1 MKTINVGELSFEL
14 RESPRRRTVEITIE
28 RDGKL
33 VLTTPPQVPVE
44 KLGQIIEQRRF
55 WIYSKLLKKE
65 AIKQPTEQKTYLPG
79 EGFHYL
85 GRSYRL
91 KLVDSAD
98 NPLRLYQG
106 RFELLRSAESSSASA
121 ERTLSHQNQGR
132 DLFIQWYR
140 GHILQHLES
149 IITSFTSRIGKE
161 PTSIQVRELGNRWGS
176 CNPKGDI
183 YFHWRVA
190 LLPTAMIEYVVV
202 HEMVH
207 LVQPNHNSDF
217 WDRVER
223 ILPDWMDRKEWLAKN
238 GAIFNL

>member
-33 VLTTPPQVPVE
+33 VLTTPPQVPLE
-44 KLGQIIEQRRF
+44 KLGEIIEQRRF
-55 WIYSKLLKKE
+55 WIYSKLLKKS
-65 AIKQPTEQKTYLPG
+65 AIKQPAAQKTYLPG

-98 NPLRLYQG
+98 NPLRLYHG
-106 RFELLRSAESSSASA
+106 RFELLRS
-121 ERTLSHQNQGR
+121 HQLQGR

-140 GHILQHLES
+140 GHIPEHLES
-149 IITSFTSRIGKE
+149 IITSTSSRIGKE

-183 YFHWRVA
+183 YFHWRIA
-190 LLPTAMIEYVVV
+190 LLPSSMIQYVVV
-202 HEMVH
+202 YEMIH
-207 LVQPNHNSDF
+207 LIQPNHNRDF

-223 ILPDWMDRKEWLAKN
+223 ILPDCVDRKEWLAKN
-238 GAIFNL
+238 GAIFSL

>member
-28 RDGKL
+28 PDGQL
-33 VLTTPPQVPVE
+33 IITTPPQVPVE

-55 WIYSKLLKKE
+55 WIYSKLLKKA
-65 AIKQPTEQKTYLPG
+65 AIKQPAAQKTYLPG

-91 KLVDSAD
+91 KLVDTAD

-106 RFELLRSAESSSASA
+106 RFELLRSAESSSAS
-121 ERTLSHQNQGR
+121 LSHQQQGR

-140 GHILQHLES
+140 SHIQQHLES
-149 IITSFTSRIGKE
+149 IIASITNRIGKE
-161 PTSIQVRELGNRWGS
+161 PTSMQVRELGNRWGS

-190 LLPTAMIEYVVV
+190 LLPSSMIEYIVV

-207 LVQPNHNSDF
+207 LIQPNHNKDF

-223 ILPDWMDRKEWLAKN
+223 ILPDCVDRKEWLAKN
-238 GAIFNL
+238 GAIFSL